1 MREKLPIPNDL
12 QQKRNE
18 GQSYRDL
25 AKTYDVSIATIKR
38 WLDKI
43 KLAPGDTA
51 EMVANYEIRRLIWD
65 LHKWDRVT
73 IRSVTDT
80 HATVSKP
87 GRLNSVEVPL
97 IYLKKVL

>member
-18 GQSYRDL
+18 GQSYREL

-38 WLDKI
+38 WLDEI

-51 EMVANYEIRRLIWD
+51 EMLVNYEIRGLVWD
-65 LHKWDRVT
+65 LYKSDRVT
-73 IRSVTDT
+73 VRSVTDT
-80 HATVSKP
+80 HARVRHLY
-87 GRLNSVEVPL
+87 RLTTVEVPL